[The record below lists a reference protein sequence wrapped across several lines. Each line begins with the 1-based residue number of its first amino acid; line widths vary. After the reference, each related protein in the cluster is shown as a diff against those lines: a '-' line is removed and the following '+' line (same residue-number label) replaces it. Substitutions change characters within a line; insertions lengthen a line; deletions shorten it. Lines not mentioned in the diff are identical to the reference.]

1 MQSEHFY
8 SMRQAAERIGCHY
21 SCLRAYVKQGKVRP
35 YKDTRPDAAGHRW
48 LFSDRD
54 IQMGRRVYEQGLRR
68 LRTGLRAF
76 VERKRTH
83 PSTHRALRE
92 ERQRRTDVRG
102 F

>member
-1 MQSEHFY
+1 MYGEYY
-8 SMRQAAERIGCHY
+8 SMKKAAELIGCHY
-21 SCLRAYVKQGKVRP
+21 SCLRSYVKRGLVRP
-35 YKDTRPDAAGHRW
+35 TKYTTPDAAGHQW
-48 LFSDRD
+48 LFSQRD
-54 IQMGRRVYEQGLRR
+54 VEMGRRVYEQGLRR

-92 ERQRRTDVRG
+92 ERQRRADVRG